1 MNTKSTEELKKE
13 LQEAKQV
20 NMSKLSAEDWEVA
33 WNRIHEIEAEL
44 RKRNALLHVF
54 YNGD

>member
-13 LQEAKQV
+13 LQAAKQV
-20 NMSKLSAEDWEVA
+20 NMSKLSAEDWEIA

-44 RKRNALLHVF
+44 RKRNALLPVF
-54 YNGD
+54 YNED